1 MGSSVPAV
9 VEEGCESNKMCR
21 PRIVSDLKWGEKN
34 YVKSARK
41 VVKKYKKMSLKK
53 EMTRL
58 RRLLPKGESLKQHE
72 VLDQT
77 ILLIQ
82 QLEMKLLTRIQQT
95 GIPQKIAMVTGET
108 STKSLDLD
116 KLRDLVMTT
125 MMNKKYVSTTS

>member
-1 MGSSVPAV
+1 
-9 VEEGCESNKMCR
+9 MCR
-21 PRIVSDLKWGEKN
+21 PKLVSDLRWGQNSQNNCLK
-34 YVKSARK
+34 KARK

-58 RRLLPKGESLKQHE
+58 RQLLPKGESLQQHE

-95 GIPQKIAMVTGET
+95 GIPQKIAMVMGET
-108 STKSLDLD
+108 SPDSLDLD
-116 KLRDLVMTT
+116 KLKNLVMLT
-125 MMNKKYVSTTS
+125 MSQSN

>member
-21 PRIVSDLKWGEKN
+21 AKIVSVLKWGEKN

-58 RRLLPKGESLKQHE
+58 RQLLPKGESLKQHE

-82 QLEMKLLTRIQQT
+82 ELEMKLLTRIKQA
-95 GIPQKIAMVTGET
+95 GISPRIAMSMGET
-108 STKSLDLD
+108 STQSLDLNM
-116 KLRDLVMTT
+116 LRDLVMNT
-125 MMNKKYVSTTS
+125 MNNKH

>member
-1 MGSSVPAV
+1 MGSVPAV

-21 PRIVSDLKWGEKN
+21 PKIVSNVKWGEKN

-53 EMTRL
+53 EMARL
-58 RRLLPKGESLKQHE
+58 RQLLPKGESLKQHE

-95 GIPQKIAMVTGET
+95 GIPPRIARVMGE
-108 STKSLDLD
+108 SSPDSLDVD
-116 KLRDLVMTT
+116 KLKNLVMLT
-125 MMNKKYVSTTS
+125 MSQSN

>member
-1 MGSSVPAV
+1 MGSVTAV

-21 PRIVSDLKWGEKN
+21 PKIVSELKWGEKN

-53 EMTRL
+53 EMTKL
-58 RRLLPKGESLKQHE
+58 RQLLPKGESLKQHE

-82 QLEMKLLTRIQQT
+82 ELEMKLLTRMQQA
-95 GIPQKIAMVTGET
+95 GIPPRIARSMGET
-108 STKSLDLD
+108 STQNIDLN
-116 KLRDLVMTT
+116 KLRNLVMTT
-125 MMNKKYVSTTS
+125 MMR

>member
-1 MGSSVPAV
+1 MGSVPAV
-9 VEEGCESNKMCR
+9 VEGGCESNKMCR
-21 PRIVSDLKWGEKN
+21 PKIVSELKWGEKN

-58 RRLLPKGESLKQHE
+58 RQLLPKGESLKQHE

-82 QLEMKLLTRIQQT
+82 QLEMKLLTRI
-95 GIPQKIAMVTGET
+95 AMVTGET
-108 STKSLDLD
+108 STQSLDLE
-116 KLRDLVMTT
+116 KLRNLVMAT
-125 MMNKKYVSTTS
+125 MMNNKYV

>member
-1 MGSSVPAV
+1 MGVLDSWLCRKVI
-9 VEEGCESNKMCR
+9 MCR
-21 PRIVSDLKWGEKN
+21 PVIIN

-53 EMTRL
+53 EMKRL
-58 RRLLPKGESLKQHE
+58 RQLLPKGESLKQHE

-95 GIPQKIAMVTGET
+95 GIPTRIAMVMGET
-108 STKSLDLD
+108 SPDSLDLD
-116 KLRDLVMTT
+116 KLKNLVMLT
-125 MMNKKYVSTTS
+125 MSQSN

>member
-1 MGSSVPAV
+1 MGSVTAV

-21 PRIVSDLKWGEKN
+21 PKIVSELKWGEKN
-34 YVKSARK
+34 YVEGARQ
-41 VVKKYKKMSLKK
+41 VGKKYKKMSLKK

-58 RRLLPKGESLKQHE
+58 RQLLPKGESLKQHE

-95 GIPQKIAMVTGET
+95 GIPTRIAMVTGET
-108 STKSLDLD
+108 SSQNIDLN
-116 KLRDLVMTT
+116 KLRNLVMTT
-125 MMNKKYVSTTS
+125 MSQSN